1 MGHSIDLDYAVER
14 DESHWTVN
22 FQGQRCGWF
31 RTREAALDS
40 ATLDAERV
48 RKLGH
53 RVRVLLR
60 HADGGLHD
68 AEPRPQAGR
77 SQGPRPSERPS
88 ATA

>member
-1 MGHSIDLDYAVER
+1 MGHSIDLDYVVER

-31 RTREAALDS
+31 RTREAALES
-40 ATLDAERV
+40 AAVDAERV

-60 HADGGLHD
+60 HADGSLQD
-68 AEPRPQAGR
+68 AEPRPPSG
-77 SQGPRPSERPS
+77 SQGPPPSERPS
-88 ATA
+88 APA